1 MTILK
6 EKADWALEVKAK
18 YTYRIFRNGN
28 DDMTVEVQLT
38 DDFKRANLKNYA
50 QATMSK
56 EDFRCASLRCIN
68 HLFQVLR
75 KRISENGSCY
85 TNLPVY

>member
-18 YTYRIFRNGN
+18 YTYRVFLNGN

-38 DDFKRANLKNYA
+38 DDFKCANLKNYA
-50 QATMSK
+50 QTIMSK
-56 EDFRCASLRCIN
+56 EDFQRASLRCIN
-68 HLFQVLR
+68 HLFLMLR
-75 KRISENGSCY
+75 KRISEDGSCY